1 MNKLEK
7 VDKLTP
13 YQLDFPKDALP
24 EIFVK
29 DALTT
34 DERMWV
40 PQADNVWFRPLC
52 LNRSQGYWV
61 TLLKVKKSCVLSR
74 HRHPQGVHGFVI
86 KGRWEY
92 LEHDWVAEEGSYIY
106 EPPGETHTLQEHSL
120 VLIRGGRT
128 KDLPGMRYKIIRG
141 KYDLRGLETRKNGRS
156 KYGAKKK

>member
-7 VDKLTP
+7 ADELTP
-13 YQLDFPKDALP
+13 YQLDFPKEALP

-61 TLLKVKKSCVLSR
+61 TLLKVKK
-74 HRHPQGVHGFVI
+74 
-86 KGRWEY
+86 
-92 LEHDWVAEEGSYIY
+92 
-106 EPPGETHTLQEHSL
+106 
-120 VLIRGGRT
+120 
-128 KDLPGMRYKIIRG
+128 
-141 KYDLRGLETRKNGRS
+141 
-156 KYGAKKK
+156 